1 MFEKNKKIIAFSF
14 FNSLLSSF
22 LDNRDISFLRCDLRE
37 VANLLNKK
45 KISSLKEEDI
55 KTLTSSYSGKIPLS
69 VDVPLFSLLSKNEIS
84 LEKMLAL
91 ADVTNADYLSIDLS
105 YFDFD
110 IIKKGCSLGMKFIGY
125 STYKESNADFI
136 KEKAI
141 EFQAGGGKLLIL
153 EEFPDDFIQM
163 IHSTVK
169 CPVISDKGKNCDG
182 SYIRID
188 KMLGLTDNENSD
200 INMKKILLDIVDEK
214 IFKIKK

>member
-55 KTLTSSYSGKIPLS
+55 KTLTSSYNGKIPLS

-91 ADVTNADYLSIDLS
+91 AEVTNADYLSIDLS
-105 YFDFD
+105 YLDFD

-125 STYKESNADFI
+125 STYKESNADLI

-141 EFQAGGGKLLIL
+141 EFQAAGGKLLIL

>member
-55 KTLTSSYSGKIPLS
+55 KTLTSSYNGKIPLS

-91 ADVTNADYLSIDLS
+91 AEVTNADYLSIDLS

-125 STYKESNADFI
+125 STYKESNVDFI

-141 EFQAGGGKLLIL
+141 EFQAAGGKLLML

>member
-91 ADVTNADYLSIDLS
+91 AEVTNADYLSIDLS

-125 STYKESNADFI
+125 STYKESNVDFI

-141 EFQAGGGKLLIL
+141 EFQAAGGKLLIL

>member
-55 KTLTSSYSGKIPLS
+55 KTLTSSYNGKIPLS

-91 ADVTNADYLSIDLS
+91 AEVTNADYLSIDLS

-125 STYKESNADFI
+125 STYKESNVDFI

-141 EFQAGGGKLLIL
+141 EFQAAGGKLLIL